1 MAAKGAQAK
10 QAVFAKMLETF
21 PDSFMYNDGK
31 ELRINMMEDGA
42 VVQIKV
48 ALTAA
53 KVAVDNPN
61 AAPVAN
67 AAVPTSTS
75 TAVEDDTPPFDIEP
89 SAEEKTRL
97 SKLMSD
103 LGF

>member
-1 MAAKGAQAK
+1 
-10 QAVFAKMLETF
+10 
-21 PDSFMYNDGK
+21 
-31 ELRINMMEDGA
+31 MMEDGA

-61 AAPVAN
+61 AAPVVN
-67 AAVPTSTS
+67 AAAPTSTS
-75 TAVEDDTPPFDIEP
+75 AVVEDDTPPFDIEP
-89 SAEEKTRL
+89 SAEEKARL

>member
-10 QAVFAKMLETF
+10 QAVFTKMLETF

-42 VVQIKV
+42 VAQIKV
-48 ALTAA
+48 TLTCA

-61 AAPVAN
+61 AAP

-75 TAVEDDTPPFDIEP
+75 TVVEDDTPPFDVEP
-89 SAEEKTRL
+89 SAEEKARL

>member
-10 QAVFAKMLETF
+10 QTVFAKMLETF

-42 VVQIKV
+42 VAQIKV
-48 ALTAA
+48 TLTCA

-61 AAPVAN
+61 AAPMAN
-67 AAVPTSTS
+67 AAASTPTS
-75 TAVEDDTPPFDIEP
+75 TAVEDDTLPFDIEP
-89 SAEEKTRL
+89 SAEEKARL

>member
-10 QAVFAKMLETF
+10 QTVFAKMLETF

-61 AAPVAN
+61 TAAAPASAPAPTN
-67 AAVPTSTS
+67 AVI
-75 TAVEDDTPPFDIEP
+75 EDDTPPFDIEP
-89 SAEEKTRL
+89 SAEEKARL
-97 SKLMSD
+97 AKLMTD

>member
-10 QAVFAKMLETF
+10 QAVFAKMLEAF

-61 AAPVAN
+61 ATPAAN
-67 AAVPTSTS
+67 AAAPTSTS
-75 TAVEDDTPPFDIEP
+75 TVVEDGTPPFDIEP
-89 SAEEKTRL
+89 SAEEKARL

>member
-48 ALTAA
+48 ALTCA
-53 KVAVDNPN
+53 KVAVENPN
-61 AAPVAN
+61 GGSAATTVKENSFTPN
-67 AAVPTSTS
+67 TT
-75 TAVEDDTPPFDIEP
+75 DDEPPFDVEP
-89 SAEEKTRL
+89 SAEEKARL